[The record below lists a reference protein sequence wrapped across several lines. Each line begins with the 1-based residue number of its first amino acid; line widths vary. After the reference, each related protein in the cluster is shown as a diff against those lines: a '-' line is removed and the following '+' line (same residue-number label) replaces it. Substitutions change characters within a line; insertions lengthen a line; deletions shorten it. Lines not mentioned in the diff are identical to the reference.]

1 MTRRK
6 LAVAV
11 ILAVTV
17 VGAFAAYALRPTA
30 TSTSVAVNE
39 PNTDTGNTGTGGGTT
54 PSTPPTP
61 PPARASEGPKHAMC
75 VHMNDHIPEQARTHG
90 ANWYRFYDQAACA
103 VADSLA
109 SLISF

>member
-30 TSTSVAVNE
+30 TSTNVVVNE

-90 ANWYRFYDQAACA
+90 ANWYRFYDQAACTA
-103 VADSLA
+103 ANALA